1 MRKCNTISSYVIA
14 VCAAM
19 TFIAEANAATYYT
32 TPSGNGSVCTQAQ
45 PCELDILNTKLKAGD
60 VGLLAGGLYLNMQIK
75 PVNSGE
81 PGLPITYRISNGT
94 VQLRRSSYL
103 AQGAIRLDKV
113 SYINIFGDIEID
125 GEATYKDSKW
135 RYGIEFL
142 HSHHI
147 FIDGV
152 KNRNILFTGLRI
164 GENKDDTDTQWFD
177 IKNVLVDRVCAYNMY
192 PWDGVY
198 NDSGYSI
205 YN

>member
-1 MRKCNTISSYVIA
+1 MRNSRVLSTYVTA

-19 TFIAEANAATYYT
+19 TFTTEALRRHLPRSTVWHRYKLLT
-32 TPSGNGSVCTQAQ
+32 GPTLRPRCTHS
-45 PCELDILNTKLKAGD
+45 KLQAGD
-60 VGLLAGGLYLNMQIK
+60 VGLLAGGLYLNVQIK
-75 PVNSGE
+75 PINSGD
-81 PGLPITYRISNGT
+81 PDLPITYHVAYGT

-103 AQGAIRLDKV
+103 AQGGIRLDKV
-113 SYINIFGDIEID
+113 SHIKIIGDIDIV
-125 GEATYKDSKW
+125 GEAEYKNSKW

-164 GENKDDTDTQWFD
+164 GENKDDTDTQWID
-177 IKNVLVDRVCAYNMY
+177 IKNVLVDRVCPYNMY
-192 PWDGVY
+192 PWVGVY